1 MALEWLSKALR
12 HVLAIVRK
20 SPSCQ
25 MLLMYAIIY
34 LSRGKGKESRMADVT
49 SILDIMRQM
58 MIDEGMAG
66 SSDFVTD
73 DGTMI
78 VTLDSEWLGNVE
90 WRWASVM
97 VEHVAY
103 TVDWKIT
110 YHVVPDSDLL
120 VHSSDTEVE
129 NFCEDNDDIADT
141 LLDVIKADLDDKK
154 RFLH

>member
-1 MALEWLSKALR
+1 
-12 HVLAIVRK
+12 
-20 SPSCQ
+20 
-25 MLLMYAIIY
+25 
-34 LSRGKGKESRMADVT
+34 MADVT

-78 VTLDSEWLGNVE
+78 VTLDSEWLGNVK

-97 VEHVAY
+97 VEHVTY

-120 VHSSDTEVE
+120 VHSSNTEVE

-154 RFLH
+154 RFLR